1 MGKNRAKYSC
11 LFFIIDFFRGRRWIG
26 RNHEITD
33 ESGDEAISIRR
44 SRMNDEFDQRGFYW
58 MAEPGI
64 DWKASAFIKR
74 FHASQ
79 HT

>member
-1 MGKNRAKYSC
+1 MSRSHQ
-11 LFFIIDFFRGRRWIG
+11 DMT
-26 RNHEITD
+26 TD
-33 ESGDEAISIRR
+33 ESGDEAMSIRR
-44 SRMNDEFDQRGFYW
+44 SRMVDDDQHGDLYW